1 MIESKSI
8 PPKPSSFIDF
18 NDLFSNQGVR
28 LVDKPADIREIVR
41 QHLQTNRESAGF
53 FLVNIKTVIDQYKK
67 WVTHLPEVRP
77 FYAVKCNPDPL
88 ILRVLL
94 KLGCGFDCA

>member
-1 MIESKSI
+1 MIQSISKAPALTST
-8 PPKPSSFIDF
+8 IDF
-18 NDLFSNQGVR
+18 NTLFADHGVR
-28 LVDKPADIREIVR
+28 LVDKPTDIREIVR
-41 QHLQTNRESAGF
+41 QHLQTHRESEAF
-53 FLVNIKTVIDQYKK
+53 YLVNIRNVISLYEE